1 MHETDPDVQ
10 RMLAFCAGD
19 DSAFD
24 PLFDRWARP
33 LLHFLERM
41 VHDAATAE
49 ELVQEAFLR
58 VHGARSRY
66 RPEAKF
72 STWLYRIGTNLALNE
87 LRRPRRRRP
96 HSSTDSSPEA
106 PPLYLV
112 SETPSP
118 DDMLEVRRRGARV
131 ERELEKLPER
141 QRAALWLSAVEGMSY
156 AEVATALETSEK
168 SVKALVHRA
177 RVALVQR
184 LGTGEIGGVEPEFEP
199 KREPKEPENPKK
211 PENDEF
217 ESETEVK

>member
-1 MHETDPDVQ
+1 LHETDSDVQ
-10 RMLAFCAGD
+10 RMLEFCAGD

-24 PLFDRWARP
+24 PLFDRWAQP

-41 VHDAATAE
+41 VHDKATAE

-58 VHGARSRY
+58 VHRARERY

-87 LRRPRRRRP
+87 LRRPQRRNR
-96 HSSTDSSPEA
+96 HTSSNSPA
-106 PPLYLV
+106 LQLV
-112 SETPSP
+112 SKAPAP
-118 DDMLEVRRRGARV
+118 DDLVESLRRGERV
-131 ERELEKLPER
+131 GRELERLPDR

-156 AEVATALETSEK
+156 ADVASALETTEK

-184 LGTGEIGGVEPEFEP
+184 LGVADAAGAG
-199 KREPKEPENPKK
+199 KREWNKREG
-211 PENDEF
+211 
-217 ESETEVK
+217 VK